1 VVEVAY
7 LLQPELLVIHGT
19 FEVRN
24 GRETSRFPFFQ
35 VRVKRG
41 EDWLMAS
48 LRLFVVPSG
57 S

>member
-1 VVEVAY
+1 MVEVAY

-24 GRETSRFPFFQ
+24 GRETSRFPVFQ

-48 LRLFVVPSG
+48 LRPFVVPSG